1 MQQETIRTVYSTSL
15 NLEALSMKKN
25 VLRRINKGTIHCFI
39 GGIDTH
45 VQSRMNDQNLPK
57 PNV

>member
-1 MQQETIRTVYSTSL
+1 MRFRTVYSTSL

-25 VLRRINKGTIHCFI
+25 VLRRINKGTTQCFI